1 MPELAKFCCFA
12 CPAGDV
18 TEKTLEQC
26 CPTCGRPFGF
36 PLSAPPQTIGS
47 YRIIK
52 PLGRGFYAC
61 TYVAEKTGALRTKHV
76 LKVSPTSFYT
86 FFKKDFKAESE
97 RHAQVADGAEY
108 VVGISDVFDADVVFG
123 DFSALCHVAVL
134 DYVEGVPLSDLFTG
148 RENLLAGTAAQIA
161 ADLFRLKAEL
171 ESRLV
176 NHNDLHASNIIV
188 ERLTPGKYRQ
198 GAMDPSVRVVAID
211 LGSVAPDRRSGN
223 GYLGDLHWIAQ
234 HIQALVEVLLREPDT
249 ISDLDS
255 RVANALQM
263 IAQSIVPALENQRTP
278 DADDFVHL
286 IEEQYFKTSEPWRPW
301 RNPLVLKTFNA
312 SYNAQTLDAWHVP
325 QLLVDPEGAWLA
337 RVSAPGPLV
346 MTGMRGCGKTLLLR
360 AVQFHA
366 RAARHADET
375 DTDVMARLAKDNYVG
390 LFVSAQRLLNV
401 GQSTESQTRDLFP
414 RLFVAYALEAA
425 RALAHLLDIS
435 PEKVGHNAQAVLL
448 SAVQAALDPSPTV
461 AELATVEQL
470 GRYLSSMLVNLS
482 RSDSKTRLATHP
494 ANAFANLA
502 EAVRNMSALWVSAQ
516 VLFLL
521 DDVSTRYME
530 PDRVEDVLSAL
541 IFQNPN
547 CAFKMTSEAQ
557 TIFLSL
563 KSPGTVNPAAHWRDF
578 ATFDLGAEVNQR
590 LKDHE
595 GKPFV
600 EMILQQRARFYPGHP
615 RGRPSEV
622 LGDASREQIAEIIA
636 RSKPG
641 SSDRKRVYRGLTALT
656 AVCVGD
662 IGSVITIYENMLT
675 RSGGRIPV
683 PDDVQN
689 DVFQDYCSRHLYLLD
704 RREGHLKAVVQSFAE
719 AAHELLIQS
728 GQRGGQRRLRQYAS
742 IYVRITTGDPDEQR
756 ARLRELVDAGVF
768 VFTGGAARTKTR
780 DSNPTQQFKLT
791 FRKIYGLVNF
801 IGLAERDRFELSGK
815 DLEDWLSNPMDGKA
829 ILMRNLR
836 PDSEPGD
843 DAEKVK
849 GPIAA
854 LSPRSTARQGALDLT
869 LPTPALPEEKDLT
882 TTERLL
888 KDVHLPLPMIEELDL
903 TQLAENRVDTVV
915 MLGLGFEERTK
926 TSAAR
931 LLAAT
936 RPQHVVAL
944 RYPEPGHSN
953 DILQMVEESGA
964 DVRIIDYA
972 DLFKGDSISLG
983 ERSVIDVTGL
993 AKPAIFQLV
1002 RETLIRSGGVDVAY
1016 TAAEHYLPLEADLDE
1031 VVKAFTSDNHHQLL
1045 LSLKG
1050 VLTGEGGP
1058 YRCTPQLPD
1067 EADGTRLRG
1076 LLAFASP
1083 KHERLIQLVEERDYD
1098 LIEVMVSKQ
1107 QNSRTRIAQIAA
1119 EVAVR
1124 GQDNGNIRPCDA
1136 GDPAAVLKALAERYE
1151 AWSVRD
1157 GLNFEIGLTGN
1168 KIQTVAAAAFSAS
1181 YRVNQAWYVSPTT
1194 FDRQRFTTGVR
1205 DTRVF
1210 QIKSVRL

>member
-12 CPAGDV
+12 CPAGDF
-18 TEKTLEQC
+18 TEKALEQC
-26 CPTCGRPFGF
+26 CPTCNRPFGF
-36 PLSAPPQTIGS
+36 PLSASPETIGP

-61 TYVAEKTGALRTKHV
+61 TYVAEKIGALKTKHV
-76 LKVSPTSFYT
+76 LKVSPVSIYT
-86 FFKKDFKAESE
+86 FFKKDFNAESA
-97 RHAQVADGAEY
+97 RHAEVADGAEY

-123 DFSALCHVAVL
+123 DFTATCHVAVL
-134 DYVEGVPLSDLFTG
+134 DYVEGAPLSDLFTG
-148 RENLLAGTAAQIA
+148 VTKLLGATAAQVA

-188 ERLTPGKYRQ
+188 ERLTPGRYRQ

-223 GYLGDLHWIAQ
+223 GYFGDLHWIAR
-234 HIQALVEVLLREPDT
+234 HIQALVEVLLREPHT

-263 IAQSIVPALENQRTP
+263 IAQSIAPALENQRTP

-325 QLLVDPEGAWLA
+325 QLLVDPDGAWLA
-337 RVSAPGPLV
+337 RISAPGPLV

-360 AVQFHA
+360 ALQFHA
-366 RAARHADET
+366 RAARHADES
-375 DTDVMARLAKDNYVG
+375 DADVITRLMRDNYVG

-435 PEKVGHNAQAVLL
+435 PEKVGHDAQAILL
-448 SAVQAALDPSPTV
+448 SAVLTALDPSPTMV
-461 AELATVEQL
+461 ELATVEQL
-470 GRYLSSMLVNLS
+470 ERHLSNMLVNLS
-482 RSDSKTRLATHP
+482 RSDSEIRLASHP

-502 EAVRNMSALWVSAQ
+502 DAIRNASALWASAQ

-521 DDVSTRYME
+521 DDVSTRYMD

-590 LKDHE
+590 LKDRE

-600 EMILQQRARFYPGHP
+600 EMILQQRAKFYSGHP
-615 RGRPSEV
+615 HGRPSDV
-622 LGDASREQIAEIIA
+622 LGDVPREKIAEIIA
-636 RSKPG
+636 SSKPD

-662 IGSVITIYENMLT
+662 IGSIITIYENMLT
-675 RSGGRIPV
+675 RSGGRIPI
-683 PDDVQN
+683 PDDIQN
-689 DVFQDYCSRHLYLLD
+689 DGFQDYCSRHLYLLD
-704 RREGHLKAVVQSFAE
+704 RREGHLKAVAQSFAE

-728 GQRGGQRRLRQYAS
+728 GRRGGQRRLRQYAS
-742 IYVRITTGDPDEQR
+742 IYVRITTGDPDEQMS
-756 ARLRELVDAGVF
+756 RLRELVDAGVF

-815 DLEDWLSNPMDGKA
+815 DLEEWLANPADGKA

-836 PDSEPGD
+836 SDSEPND
-843 DAEKVK
+843 NTEEAAN
-849 GPIAA
+849 PIA
-854 LSPRSTARQGALDLT
+854 STSRSRAHQGALDLT
-869 LPTPALPEEKDLT
+869 LPMPELPEEQDLT

-888 KDVHLPLPMIEELDL
+888 KGVHLPLPKIEELNL
-903 TQLAENRVDTVV
+903 SQLAERRVDTVV
-915 MLGLGFEERTK
+915 MLALGFEERTK
-926 TSAAR
+926 ASAAR

-936 RPQHVVAL
+936 RPRRVVAL
-944 RYPEPGHSN
+944 RYPEPGYSN
-953 DILQMVEESGA
+953 DILQLVEESGA
-964 DVRIIDYA
+964 SVRIIDYA
-972 DLFKGDSISLG
+972 DLLEGDPISLG
-983 ERSVIDVTGL
+983 ERAVIDVTGL

-1002 RETLIRSGGVDVAY
+1002 REALINSNGVHVAY
-1016 TAAEHYLPLEADLDE
+1016 TAAEQYFPLEADLNE

-1050 VLTGEGGP
+1050 ILTGEGGP
-1058 YRCTPQLPD
+1058 YRSTPQLPD
-1067 EADGTRLRG
+1067 DSDGTRLRG
-1076 LLAFASP
+1076 LLAFASS

-1098 LIEVMVSKQ
+1098 LIEVMVSEK
-1107 QNSRTRIAQIAA
+1107 QNSRSKIARIAA

-1124 GQDNGNIRPCDA
+1124 GQDSGNIRTCNVD
-1136 GDPAAVLKALAERYE
+1136 DPTAILRALAERYE

-1181 YRVNQAWYVSPTT
+1181 YRVNQAWYVSPAT
-1194 FDRQRFTTGVR
+1194 FDRQRFTTGAG
-1205 DTRVF
+1205 DTRIF
-1210 QIKSVRL
+1210 RIKSVRP

>member
-12 CPAGDV
+12 CPLGDF
-18 TEKTLEQC
+18 TEKALEQC
-26 CPTCGRPFGF
+26 CPTCNRPFGF
-36 PLSAPPQTIGS
+36 PLSAPPQDIGS

-61 TYVAEKTGALRTKHV
+61 TYVAEKTGALKTKHV
-76 LKVSPTSFYT
+76 LKVSPTSLYT
-86 FFKKDFKAESE
+86 FFKKDFNAESE

-108 VVGISDVFDADVVFG
+108 VVGITDVFDADVVFG
-123 DFSALCHVAVL
+123 DFSASCHVAVL
-134 DYVEGVPLSDLFTG
+134 DYVEGVPLSDLFTKG
-148 RENLLAGTAAQIA
+148 EKLLAGTAAQIA

-188 ERLTPGKYRQ
+188 ERLTPGRYRQ

-234 HIQALVEVLLREPDT
+234 HVQALVEVLLREPDT

-263 IAQSIVPALENQRTP
+263 IAQSIAPALENQRTP

-337 RVSAPGPLV
+337 RISAPGPLV

-375 DTDVMARLAKDNYVG
+375 DADVMTRLSADNYVG

-435 PEKVGHNAQAVLL
+435 PEKVRHDAQAVLL
-448 SAVQAALDPSPTV
+448 SAVLAALDPSPAG

-470 GRYLSSMLVNLS
+470 GRHLSGMLVKLS
-482 RSDSKTRLATHP
+482 RSDSKIQLATHP

-502 EAVRNMSALWVSAQ
+502 EAVRSTSALWASAQ

-521 DDVSTRYME
+521 DDVSTRYMA

-578 ATFDLGAEVNQR
+578 ATFDLGEEVNQR
-590 LKDHE
+590 LKLRD

-600 EMILQQRARFYPGHP
+600 EMILQQRAKFYPGHP

-622 LGDASREQIAEIIA
+622 LGEGSREQIAEIIA
-636 RSKPG
+636 RSKPD
-641 SSDRKRVYRGLTALT
+641 SRDRKRVYRGLTALT

-704 RREGHLKAVVQSFAE
+704 RREGHLKAVAQSFAE

-728 GQRGGQRRLRQYAS
+728 GRQGGRRRLRQYAS
-742 IYVRITTGDPDEQR
+742 IYVRITTGDRDEQM

-815 DLEDWLSNPMDGKA
+815 DLEEWLSKPADGKA

-843 DAEKVK
+843 DAEEVKV
-849 GPIAA
+849 PIAA
-854 LSPRSTARQGALDLT
+854 PPRSIARQGALDLT
-869 LPTPALPEEKDLT
+869 LPTPTLPEEKDLT

-888 KDVHLPLPMIEELDL
+888 KDVHLPLPTIEELDL
-903 TQLAENRVDTVV
+903 TQLTESRIDTVV
-915 MLGLGFEERTK
+915 MLALGFEERTK
-926 TSAAR
+926 ASAAR
-931 LLAAT
+931 LLAAI
-936 RPQHVVAL
+936 RPRHVVAL
-944 RYPEPGHSN
+944 RYPEPGYSD
-953 DILQMVEESGA
+953 DILQLVEESGA

-972 DLFKGDSISLG
+972 DLLKSGSISFG
-983 ERSVIDVTGL
+983 ERSVVDITGL

-1002 RETLIRSGGVDVAY
+1002 REALIRSNGVDVAY
-1016 TAAEHYLPLEADLDE
+1016 TAAEHYFPLEADLGE
-1031 VVKAFTSDNHHQLL
+1031 VVKAFTSDNYHQLL

-1067 EADGTRLRG
+1067 DSDGTRLRG

-1098 LIEVMVSKQ
+1098 LIEVMVSDK
-1107 QNSRTRIAQIAA
+1107 QNSRTKIAQIAA
-1119 EVAVR
+1119 QVAVR
-1124 GQDNGNIRPCDA
+1124 GQDSGNIRPCNTS
-1136 GDPAAVLKALAERYE
+1136 DPAAVLQALAERYE

-1194 FDRQRFTTGVR
+1194 FDRQRFTTGVG

-1210 QIKSVRL
+1210 RIRSVRL

>member
-12 CPAGDV
+12 CPAGDF
-18 TEKTLEQC
+18 TEKALDQR
-26 CPTCGRPFGF
+26 CPTCNRPFGF
-36 PLSAPPQTIGS
+36 PLSETPESIGS

-61 TYVAEKTGALRTKHV
+61 TYVGEKIGALKTKHV
-76 LKVSPTSFYT
+76 LKVSPTSLYE
-86 FFKKDFKAESE
+86 FFKKDFNAESA

-108 VVGISDVFDADVVFG
+108 VVGISDVFDANVVFG
-123 DFSALCHVAVL
+123 DFSATCHVAVL
-134 DYVEGVPLSDLFTG
+134 DYVEGAPLSDLFSG
-148 RENLLAGTAAQIA
+148 AEKLLAGTAAQVA

-223 GYLGDLHWIAQ
+223 GYLGDLHWIAR
-234 HIQALVEVLLREPDT
+234 HVQALVEVLLREPDA

-263 IAQSIVPALENQRTP
+263 IAQSIAPALENQRTP

-325 QLLVDPEGAWLA
+325 QLLVDPDGAWLA
-337 RVSAPGPLV
+337 RISAPGPLV

-375 DTDVMARLAKDNYVG
+375 DADVVGRLAKDNYVG

-425 RALAHLLDIS
+425 RALAHLLDIA
-435 PEKVGHNAQAVLL
+435 PEKVKHDAQVVLL
-448 SAVQAALDPSPTV
+448 SAVLAALDPSPD
-461 AELATVEQL
+461 AADLATVEQL
-470 GRYLSSMLVNLS
+470 ERHLSGMLVNLS
-482 RSDSKTRLATHP
+482 RSDSEIRLATHP

-502 EAVRNMSALWVSAQ
+502 EAVRNTSVLWASAQ

-521 DDVSTRYME
+521 DDVSTRYMD

-590 LKDHE
+590 LKDRE

-622 LGDASREQIAEIIA
+622 LGDVPREQIAEIIA
-636 RSKPG
+636 RSKPD

-704 RREGHLKAVVQSFAE
+704 RREGHLKAVAQSFAE

-728 GQRGGQRRLRQYAS
+728 GRRGGQRRLRQYAS
-742 IYVRITTGDPDEQR
+742 IYVRITTGDPDEQM

-815 DLEDWLSNPMDGKA
+815 DLEDWLSNPTEGKA

-836 PDSEPGD
+836 SDSELGD
-843 DAEKVK
+843 DVQEVEA
-849 GPIAA
+849 PMAA
-854 LSPRSTARQGALDLT
+854 SRSRARQGALDLS
-869 LPTPALPEEKDLT
+869 LPMPDLPEEKDLT

-888 KDVHLPLPMIEELDL
+888 KDVHLPLPTIEELDIA
-903 TQLAENRVDTVV
+903 QLAEDGVDTVV
-915 MLGLGFEERTK
+915 VLALGFEERTK
-926 TSAAR
+926 ASAAR
-931 LLAAT
+931 LLEAT
-936 RPQHVVAL
+936 RPQHVIAL
-944 RYPEPGHSN
+944 RYPEPGYSS
-953 DILQMVEESGA
+953 DILQLVEGSGA
-964 DVRIIDYA
+964 DIRIVDYA
-972 DLFKGDSISLG
+972 DLLKDGSLSLG

-1002 RETLIRSGGVDVAY
+1002 RDALIGSGSVDVVY
-1016 TAAEHYLPLEADLDE
+1016 TAAEHYFPLEADLDE

-1050 VLTGEGGP
+1050 ILTGEGGP
-1058 YRCTPQLPD
+1058 YRSTPQLPD
-1067 EADGTRLRG
+1067 DSDGTRLRG

-1098 LIEVMVSKQ
+1098 LIEVMVSEK
-1107 QNSRTRIAQIAA
+1107 QNSRSKIAQIAA

-1124 GQDNGNIRPCDA
+1124 GQDSGNIRTCNTEH
-1136 GDPAAVLKALAERYE
+1136 PAAILKALAERYE

-1168 KIQTVAAAAFSAS
+1168 KMQTVAAAALSAS
-1181 YRVNQAWYVSPTT
+1181 YRVNQAWYVSPAT
-1194 FDRQRFTTGVR
+1194 FDRQRFTTGVGK
-1205 DTRVF
+1205 TRVF
-1210 QIKSVRL
+1210 RIKSVRS

>member
-12 CPAGDV
+12 CPAGDF
-18 TEKTLEQC
+18 TEKSLDQC
-26 CPTCGRPFGF
+26 CPSCNRSFGF
-36 PLSAPPQTIGS
+36 PLRAPPETIGS
-47 YRIIK
+47 YRVIK

-61 TYVAEKTGALRTKHV
+61 TYVAEKTGPLKTKHV
-76 LKVSPTSFYT
+76 LKVSPTSLYT
-86 FFKKDFKAESE
+86 FFEKDFNAESA

-123 DFSALCHVAVL
+123 DFSAACHVAVL
-134 DYVEGVPLSDLFTG
+134 DYIEGAPLSDLLTG
-148 RENLLAGTAAQIA
+148 AEKLQAGTATQIA

-171 ESRLV
+171 ESRMV

-223 GYLGDLHWIAQ
+223 GYMGDLHWIAR
-234 HIQALVEVLLREPDT
+234 HIQALAEVLLREPDT

-301 RNPLVLKTFNA
+301 RTPLVLKTFNA

-337 RVSAPGPLV
+337 RISAPGPLV

-366 RAARHADET
+366 RAARHADES
-375 DTDVMARLAKDNYVG
+375 DADVMTRLAKDNYVG

-401 GQSTESQTRDLFP
+401 GQSTESQTKDLFP

-435 PEKVGHNAQAVLL
+435 PEKVRHDAQAILL
-448 SAVQAALDPSPTV
+448 SAVLAALDPSPSS
-461 AELATVEQL
+461 ADLATVEQL
-470 GRYLSSMLVNLS
+470 ERHLSIMLVNLS
-482 RSDSKTRLATHP
+482 RNDSEIRLASHP

-502 EAVRNMSALWVSAQ
+502 EAIRNASELWASAQ

-590 LKDHE
+590 LKDRE

-600 EMILQQRARFYPGHP
+600 ETILQQRAKFYPGHP
-615 RGRPSEV
+615 LGRPSEV
-622 LGDASREQIAEIIA
+622 LGDVPREKIAEIIA
-636 RSKPG
+636 SSKPD
-641 SSDRKRVYRGLTALT
+641 SNDRKRVYRGLTALT

-683 PDDVQN
+683 ADDIQN

-704 RREGHLKAVVQSFAE
+704 LREGHLKAVAQSFAE

-728 GQRGGQRRLRQYAS
+728 GRRGGQRRLRQYAS
-742 IYVRITTGDPDEQR
+742 IYVRITTGDPDEQM

-815 DLEDWLSNPMDGKA
+815 DLEDWLSNPTDGKA

-836 PDSEPGD
+836 SASEVGD
-843 DAEKVK
+843 DVEEVEA
-849 GPIAA
+849 PIAA
-854 LSPRSTARQGALDLT
+854 ASKSRTRQGALDLT
-869 LPTPALPEEKDLT
+869 LPVPKLPEEKDLT
-882 TTERLL
+882 TAQRLL
-888 KDVHLPLPMIEELDL
+888 KDAHLPLPTIEELDL
-903 TQLAENRVDTVV
+903 TQLAEGRVDTVV
-915 MLGLGFEERTK
+915 MLALGFEERTK
-926 TSAAR
+926 ASAAR

-936 RPQHVVAL
+936 RPRQVVAL
-944 RYPEPGHSN
+944 RYPEPGYSS
-953 DILQMVEESGA
+953 DILQLIEESGA
-964 DVRIIDYA
+964 NVRIIDYT
-972 DLFKGDSISLG
+972 DLLKDASISLG

-993 AKPAIFQLV
+993 AKPAIFKLV
-1002 RETLIRSGGVDVAY
+1002 REALISSSGVDVAY
-1016 TAAEHYLPLEADLDE
+1016 TAAENYFPLEADLDE
-1031 VVKAFTSDNHHQLL
+1031 VVKAFSSANHHQLL

-1050 VLTGEGGP
+1050 VLKGEDGP
-1058 YRCTPQLPD
+1058 YRSTPQLPD
-1067 EADGTRLRG
+1067 DSDGTRLRG
-1076 LLAFASP
+1076 LLAFASA

-1098 LIEVMVSKQ
+1098 LIEVMVSDK
-1107 QNSRTRIAQIAA
+1107 QNSRSKIAQIAA

-1124 GQDNGNIRPCDA
+1124 GQDSGNIRTCNV
-1136 GDPAAVLKALAERYE
+1136 GDPAAVLQALAERYE

-1157 GLNFEIGLTGN
+1157 GLNFEIGLTGT

-1181 YRVNQAWYVSPTT
+1181 YRVNQAWYVSPAT
-1194 FDRQRFTTGVR
+1194 FDRQRFTTGVG

-1210 QIKSVRL
+1210 RIKSFRE

>member
-12 CPAGDV
+12 CPAGDF
-18 TEKTLEQC
+18 TEKALDQR
-26 CPTCGRPFGF
+26 CPTCNRPFGF
-36 PLSAPPQTIGS
+36 PLSETPETIGS
-47 YRIIK
+47 YRIVK

-61 TYVAEKTGALRTKHV
+61 TYVAEKIGALKTKHV
-76 LKVSPTSFYT
+76 LKVSPTSLYE
-86 FFKKDFKAESE
+86 FFKKDFNAESA

-123 DFSALCHVAVL
+123 DFSATCHVAVL
-134 DYVEGVPLSDLFTG
+134 DYVEGAPLSDLFSG
-148 RENLLAGTAAQIA
+148 AEKLLAGTAAQVA

-223 GYLGDLHWIAQ
+223 GYLGDLHWIA
-234 HIQALVEVLLREPDT
+234 HHVQALVEVLLREPDS

-263 IAQSIVPALENQRTP
+263 IAQSIAPALENQRTP

-325 QLLVDPEGAWLA
+325 QLLVDPDGAWLA
-337 RVSAPGPLV
+337 RISAPGPLV

-375 DTDVMARLAKDNYVG
+375 DADVVGRLAKDNYVG

-425 RALAHLLDIS
+425 RALAHLLDIA
-435 PEKVGHNAQAVLL
+435 PEKVKHDAQVVLL
-448 SAVQAALDPSPTV
+448 SAVLAALDPSPDVTD
-461 AELATVEQL
+461 LATVEQL
-470 GRYLSSMLVNLS
+470 ERHLSGMLVNLS
-482 RSDSKTRLATHP
+482 RSDSEIRLATHP

-502 EAVRNMSALWVSAQ
+502 EAVRNTSVLWASAQ

-521 DDVSTRYME
+521 DDVSTRYMD

-590 LKDHE
+590 LKDRE

-615 RGRPSEV
+615 HGRPSEV
-622 LGDASREQIAEIIA
+622 LGDVPREQIAEIIA
-636 RSKPG
+636 RSKPD

-704 RREGHLKAVVQSFAE
+704 RREGHLKAVAQSFAE

-728 GQRGGQRRLRQYAS
+728 GRRGGQRRLRQYAS
-742 IYVRITTGDPDEQR
+742 IYVRITTGDPDEQM

-815 DLEDWLSNPMDGKA
+815 DLEDWLSNPTEGKA

-836 PDSEPGD
+836 SDSEVGD
-843 DAEKVK
+843 DVQEVEA
-849 GPIAA
+849 PMTA
-854 LSPRSTARQGALDLT
+854 SRSRTRQGALDLS
-869 LPTPALPEEKDLT
+869 LPMPDLPEEKDLT

-888 KDVHLPLPMIEELDL
+888 KDVHLPLPTIEELDIA
-903 TQLAENRVDTVV
+903 QLAAGDVDTVV
-915 MLGLGFEERTK
+915 MLALGFEERTK
-926 TSAAR
+926 ASAA
-931 LLAAT
+931 LLLEAT
-936 RPQHVVAL
+936 RPRHVIAL
-944 RYPEPGHSN
+944 RYPEPGYSS
-953 DILQMVEESGA
+953 DILQLVEKSGA
-964 DVRIIDYA
+964 DIRIVDYA
-972 DLFKGDSISLG
+972 DLLKGGSLSLG
-983 ERSVIDVTGL
+983 ERSVIDITGL

-1002 RETLIRSGGVDVAY
+1002 RDALIGSGSVDVVY
-1016 TAAEHYLPLEADLDE
+1016 TAAEHYFPLEADLDE

-1045 LSLKG
+1045 LSLKDI
-1050 VLTGEGGP
+1050 LTGEGGP
-1058 YRCTPQLPD
+1058 YRSTPQLPD
-1067 EADGTRLRG
+1067 DSDGTRLRG

-1098 LIEVMVSKQ
+1098 LIEVMVSEK
-1107 QNSRTRIAQIAA
+1107 QNSRSKIAQIAA

-1124 GQDNGNIRPCDA
+1124 GQDSGNIRTCNTEH
-1136 GDPAAVLKALAERYE
+1136 PAAILKALAERYE

-1168 KIQTVAAAAFSAS
+1168 KMQTVAAAVLSAS
-1181 YRVNQAWYVSPTT
+1181 YRVNQAWYVSPAT
-1194 FDRQRFTTGVR
+1194 FDRQRFTTGVGE
-1205 DTRVF
+1205 TRVF
-1210 QIKSVRL
+1210 RIKSIRS

>member
-12 CPAGDV
+12 CPAGDF
-18 TEKTLEQC
+18 TEKALKQC
-26 CPTCGRPFGF
+26 CPTCNRPFGF
-36 PLSAPPQTIGS
+36 PLSAPPETIGS

-61 TYVAEKTGALRTKHV
+61 TYVAEKTGALKTKHV
-76 LKVSPTSFYT
+76 LKVSPTSLYT
-86 FFKKDFKAESE
+86 FFKKDFNAESA
-97 RHAQVADGAEY
+97 RHAQVASGAEY
-108 VVGISDVFDADVVFG
+108 VVGISDVFDADVIFG
-123 DFSALCHVAVL
+123 DFSAPCHVAVL
-134 DYVEGVPLSDLFTG
+134 NYVEGAPLSDLFTG
-148 RENLLAGTAAQIA
+148 TEKLLAGTAAQIA

-171 ESRLV
+171 ESRRV

-234 HIQALVEVLLREPDT
+234 HIQALVEVLLREPDA

-278 DADDFVHL
+278 DADDFIHL
-286 IEEQYFKTSEPWRPW
+286 IEDQYFKTSEPWRPW

-325 QLLVDPEGAWLA
+325 QLLVDPDGAWLA
-337 RVSAPGPLV
+337 RISAPGPLV

-375 DTDVMARLAKDNYVG
+375 DANVMTRLAKDNYVG

-435 PEKVGHNAQAVLL
+435 PEKVRHDAQAVLL
-448 SAVQAALDPSPTV
+448 SAVLAALDPSP
-461 AELATVEQL
+461 AMADLATVEQL
-470 GRYLSSMLVNLS
+470 ERHLSGMLVSLS
-482 RSDSKTRLATHP
+482 RSDSEIRLASHP

-502 EAVRNMSALWVSAQ
+502 EAVRNTSALWASAQ

-590 LKDHE
+590 LKDRE

-622 LGDASREQIAEIIA
+622 LGDVPREKIAEIIA
-636 RSKPG
+636 RSKPD

-683 PDDVQN
+683 PDNVQN

-704 RREGHLKAVVQSFAE
+704 RREGHLKAVAQSFAE

-728 GQRGGQRRLRQYAS
+728 GQRGGRRRLRQYAS
-742 IYVRITTGDPDEQR
+742 IYVRITTGDPDEQM

-815 DLEDWLSNPMDGKA
+815 DLEDWLANPSDGKS

-836 PDSEPGD
+836 SDPEPDD
-843 DAEKVK
+843 DAQKAEA
-849 GPIAA
+849 PIAA
-854 LSPRSTARQGALDLT
+854 SRSRTRQDALDLT
-869 LPTPALPEEKDLT
+869 LPMPELPEEKDLT

-888 KDVHLPLPMIEELDL
+888 KDVHLPLPTIEELDL
-903 TQLAENRVDTVV
+903 TQFAESRVV
-915 MLGLGFEERTK
+915 MLALGFEERTK
-926 TSAAR
+926 ASAAR

-936 RPQHVVAL
+936 RPQHVIAL
-944 RYPEPGHSN
+944 RYPEPGYSN

-964 DVRIIDYA
+964 NVRIVDYA
-972 DLFKGDSISLG
+972 NLLKGDSISLG
-983 ERSVIDVTGL
+983 ERSIIDVTGL

-1002 RETLIRSGGVDVAY
+1002 REALISSSGVDVAY
-1016 TAAEHYLPLEADLDE
+1016 TAAEHYFPLEADLEE

-1058 YRCTPQLPD
+1058 YRSTPLLPD
-1067 EADGTRLRG
+1067 DSDGTRLRG

-1098 LIEVMVSKQ
+1098 LIEVMVSEK
-1107 QNSRTRIAQIAA
+1107 QNSRSKIAQIAA

-1124 GQDNGNIRPCDA
+1124 GQDSGNIRTCNA
-1136 GDPAAVLKALAERYE
+1136 SDPAAVLQALAERYE

-1194 FDRQRFTTGVR
+1194 FDRQRFTTGVGH
-1205 DTRVF
+1205 TRVF
-1210 QIKSVRL
+1210 RIRSVRI

>member
-1 MPELAKFCCFA
+1 MAQLAKFCCFA
-12 CPAGDV
+12 CPTGDF
-18 TEKTLEQC
+18 TEKTLEQG
-26 CPTCGRPFGF
+26 CPTCKRPFGF
-36 PLSAPPQTIGS
+36 PLSAPPESIGP

-61 TYVAEKTGALRTKHV
+61 TYVAEKSGALKTRHV
-76 LKVSPTSFYT
+76 LKVSPASLYK
-86 FFKKDFKAESE
+86 FFKKDFNAESA

-108 VVGISDVFDADVVFG
+108 VVGISDVFEEEVVFG
-123 DFSALCHVAVL
+123 DFSATCHVAVL
-134 DYVEGVPLSDLFTG
+134 DYVEGAPLSDLFAG
-148 RENLLAGTAAQIA
+148 AEKLLAGTAAQVA

-223 GYLGDLHWIAQ
+223 GYLGDLHWIAR

-278 DADDFVHL
+278 EADDFIHL

-301 RNPLVLKTFNA
+301 RSPLVLKTFNA

-325 QLLVDPEGAWLA
+325 QLLVDPDGAWLA
-337 RVSAPGPLV
+337 RISAPGPLV

-366 RAARHADET
+366 RAARHADES
-375 DTDVMARLAKDNYVG
+375 DPDVMTRLANDNYVG

-425 RALAHLLDIS
+425 RALAHLQDIS
-435 PEKVGHNAQAVLL
+435 PEMVRYDAQVVLL
-448 SAVQAALDPSPTV
+448 SAVLAALDPSPTT
-461 AELATVEQL
+461 ADLATVEQL
-470 GRYLSSMLVNLS
+470 ERHLSSMLVSLS
-482 RSDSKTRLATHP
+482 RSDSQIRLASHP
-494 ANAFANLA
+494 ANAFADLA
-502 EAVRNMSALWVSAQ
+502 EAIRNTSQLWASAQ

-530 PDRVEDVLSAL
+530 PERVENVLSAL
-541 IFQNPN
+541 IFQNPK

-557 TIFLSL
+557 TIFLNL

-590 LKDHE
+590 LKERE

-600 EMILQQRARFYPGHP
+600 ELILQQRARFYPGHP
-615 RGRPSEV
+615 SGRPSEV
-622 LGDASREQIAEIIA
+622 LGDVPREQIAEIIA
-636 RSKPG
+636 SSKPD

-662 IGSVITIYENMLT
+662 IGSIITIYENMLT
-675 RSGGRIPV
+675 RSGGRV
-683 PDDVQN
+683 PIADDVQN

-704 RREGHLKAVVQSFAE
+704 RREGHLKAVAQSFAE

-728 GQRGGQRRLRQYAS
+728 GRRGGRRRLRQYAS
-742 IYVRITTGDPDEQR
+742 IYVRITTGDPDEQM

-815 DLEDWLSNPMDGKA
+815 DLEDWLSNPTDGKA

-836 PDSEPGD
+836 SDSELGD
-843 DAEKVK
+843 DAEGVEA
-849 GPIAA
+849 PVVAD
-854 LSPRSTARQGALDLT
+854 SRSNRRQGAFDLT
-869 LPTPALPEEKDLT
+869 LPIPNLPEENDLT

-888 KDVHLPLPMIEELDL
+888 KDVHLPLPRIENLDI
-903 TQLAENRVDTVV
+903 TQLADARVGTVV
-915 MLGLGFEERTK
+915 MLALGFEERTK

-931 LLAAT
+931 LLAAI
-936 RPQHVVAL
+936 RPRHVVAL
-944 RYPEPGHSN
+944 RYPEPGYSN
-953 DILQMVEESGA
+953 DILQLIEESGA
-964 DVRIIDYA
+964 DFCVIDYA
-972 DLFKGDSISLG
+972 DLLKGDTISLG

-1002 RETLIRSGGVDVAY
+1002 REGLIRSNGVDVAY
-1016 TAAEHYLPLEADLDE
+1016 TAAEHYFPLEADLDK

-1058 YRCTPQLPD
+1058 YRPTPLLPD
-1067 EADGTRLRG
+1067 DSDGTRLRA
-1076 LLAFASP
+1076 LLAFASS
-1083 KHERLIQLVEERDYD
+1083 KHERLIQLVEEREYD
-1098 LIEVMVSKQ
+1098 LVEVMVSEKQ
-1107 QNSRTRIAQIAA
+1107 TSRSKIAQIAA

-1124 GQDNGNIRPCDA
+1124 GQDSGNIRTCDTD
-1136 GDPAAVLKALAERYE
+1136 DPAAVLQALAERYE

-1168 KIQTVAAAAFSAS
+1168 KAQTVAAAAFSAS
-1181 YRVNQAWYVSPTT
+1181 YRVNQAWYVSPAT
-1194 FDRQRFTTGVR
+1194 FDRQRFTTGVG
-1205 DTRVF
+1205 DTRIF
-1210 QIKSVRL
+1210 RIKPARL

>member
-1 MPELAKFCCFA
+1 MTELAKFCCFA
-12 CPAGDV
+12 CPAGDF
-18 TEKTLEQC
+18 TEKSLDQR
-26 CPTCGRPFGF
+26 CPSCNRPFGF
-36 PLSAPPQTIGS
+36 PLRTPPETIGA
-47 YRIIK
+47 YRVIK

-61 TYVAEKTGALRTKHV
+61 TYVAEKAGPLKTRHV
-76 LKVSPTSFYT
+76 LKVSPMSLYA
-86 FFKKDFKAESE
+86 FFKKDFNVESA

-108 VVGISDVFDADVVFG
+108 VVGISDVFDADIVFG
-123 DFSALCHVAVL
+123 DFSAACHVAVL
-134 DYVEGVPLSDLFTG
+134 DYIGGVPLSDLLTG
-148 RENLLAGTAAQIA
+148 VEKLQAGTATQIA

-171 ESRLV
+171 ESRMV

-188 ERLTPGKYRQ
+188 ERLTPGKFRQ

-223 GYLGDLHWIAQ
+223 GYLGDLHWIAR
-234 HIQALVEVLLREPDT
+234 HIQALAEALLREPDT
-249 ISDLDS
+249 ISDLGS

-263 IAQSIVPALENQRTP
+263 IAQSIVPVLENQRTP

-337 RVSAPGPLV
+337 RISAPGPLV

-366 RAARHADET
+366 RAARHADES
-375 DTDVMARLAKDNYVG
+375 DDDVMTRLAKDNYVG

-401 GQSTESQTRDLFP
+401 GQSTESQTKDLFP

-435 PEKVGHNAQAVLL
+435 PKMVRHDAQAVLL
-448 SAVQAALDPSPTV
+448 SAVLAALDPSPSM
-461 AELATVEQL
+461 ADLATVEQL
-470 GRYLSSMLVNLS
+470 ERHLSNMLVNLS
-482 RSDSKTRLATHP
+482 RIDNEIRLASHP

-502 EAVRNMSALWVSAQ
+502 EAIRNSSALWASAQ

-590 LKDHE
+590 LKDRE

-600 EMILQQRARFYPGHP
+600 EKILQQRAKFYPGHP

-622 LGDASREQIAEIIA
+622 LGDVPREQIAEIIA
-636 RSKPG
+636 SSKPD
-641 SSDRKRVYRGLTALT
+641 SNDRKRVYRGLTALT

-683 PDDVQN
+683 ADDIQN

-704 RREGHLKAVVQSFAE
+704 RREGHLKAVAQSFAE

-728 GQRGGQRRLRQYAS
+728 GRRGGQRRLRQYAS
-742 IYVRITTGDPDEQR
+742 IYVRITTGDPDEQM

-815 DLEDWLSNPMDGKA
+815 DLEDWLSNPTDGKA

-836 PDSEPGD
+836 SASDVGD
-843 DAEKVK
+843 DVEEVEA
-849 GPIAA
+849 PTAA
-854 LSPRSTARQGALDLT
+854 ASRLRTRQGALDLT
-869 LPTPALPEEKDLT
+869 LPLPKLPEETDLT

-888 KDVHLPLPMIEELDL
+888 KDAHLPLPTIEELDL
-903 TQLAENRVDTVV
+903 TQLADGCVDTVV
-915 MLGLGFEERTK
+915 MLALGFEERTK
-926 TSAAR
+926 ASAAR

-936 RPQHVVAL
+936 RPRQVVAL
-944 RYPEPGHSN
+944 RYPEPGHA
-953 DILQMVEESGA
+953 DGILQLIEESGA
-964 DVRIIDYA
+964 NVRIIDYA
-972 DLFKGDSISLG
+972 DLLKDTSIKLG

-993 AKPAIFQLV
+993 AKPAIFKLV
-1002 RETLIRSGGVDVAY
+1002 RDALISSSSIDVAY
-1016 TAAEHYLPLEADLDE
+1016 TAAENYYPLEAELDE
-1031 VVKAFTSDNHHQLL
+1031 VVKAFASDNHHQLL

-1050 VLTGEGGP
+1050 VLTGEDGP
-1058 YRCTPQLPD
+1058 YRSTPQLPD
-1067 EADGTRLRG
+1067 DSDGTRLRG
-1076 LLAFASP
+1076 LLAFASA

-1098 LIEVMVSKQ
+1098 LIEVMVSEK
-1107 QNSRTRIAQIAA
+1107 QNSRSKIAQIAA

-1124 GQDNGNIRPCDA
+1124 GQDSGNIRTCNTS
-1136 GDPAAVLKALAERYE
+1136 DPAAVLQALAERYE

-1157 GLNFEIGLTGN
+1157 GLNFEIGLTGS
-1168 KIQTVAAAAFSAS
+1168 KIETVAAAAFCAS
-1181 YRVNQAWYVSPTT
+1181 YRVNQAWYVSPAT
-1194 FDRQRFTTGVR
+1194 FDRQRFTTGVG
-1205 DTRVF
+1205 DTRIF
-1210 QIKSVRL
+1210 RIKSLRA